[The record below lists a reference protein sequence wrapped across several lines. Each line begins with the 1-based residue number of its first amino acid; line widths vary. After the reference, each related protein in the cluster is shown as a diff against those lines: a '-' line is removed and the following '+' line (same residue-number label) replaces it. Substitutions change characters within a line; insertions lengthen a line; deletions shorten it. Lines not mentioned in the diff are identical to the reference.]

1 MTSLCP
7 VLLNQARRLR
17 YSARSGQAPFDLLS
31 RIHSLEHKPLQDE
44 ITYKILKAIEDN
56 PSHSQRQL
64 SRNLGVSLGKV
75 NYCLKALMEKG
86 WIKANNFKNNPQKS
100 DYLYLLTPAGVEAKA
115 KVTVRFLKR
124 KIAEYERIK
133 QEIQELEREMS

>member
-1 MTSLCP
+1 MTKDQITEDQL
-7 VLLNQARRLR
+7 
-17 YSARSGQAPFDLLS
+17 DLLH
-31 RIHSLEHKPLQDE
+31 IIQKNGKL
-44 ITYKILKAIEDN
+44 
-56 PSHSQRQL
+56 SQRKISQNTGF
-64 SRNLGVSLGKV
+64 SIGKV